1 MHLEEINDVC
11 CLVLYFTEHDESI
24 TVHVHEQNRRLSKQ
38 TILRIKECDIKISQV
53 VNNSRQQLEL

>member
-24 TVHVHEQNRRLSKQ
+24 NVHEQNRRLNKQ
-38 TILRIKECDIKISQV
+38 AILRIKECDIKISQV